1 MIKKLVHDIHRTQ
14 KNTYELSS
22 NKLMMRRLV
31 PIWNCKNVMILILV
45 AVSET
50 SGPLKLLNGREVEI
64 CDGESHSD
72 VRLDFLSQ
80 CKCHPT
86 GEVSTK
92 AS

>member
-1 MIKKLVHDIHRTQ
+1 
-14 KNTYELSS
+14 
-22 NKLMMRRLV
+22 
-31 PIWNCKNVMILILV
+31 MILILV

-72 VRLDFLSQ
+72 VRLKESEKIKNILITFGYLDFLSQ